1 MLVVAFRSKDL
12 LRCMN
17 LLPKRDRK
25 RIKLVISA
33 QLFLSLFDLIGVASV
48 GILGALTVRGIQST
62 APGDRVSK
70 VLEFLGIQSLSF
82 QSQVTVLGIITA
94 GVFVFRTITSV
105 FITRKTFLFLSRRSA
120 EISSEQVTKILSNPR
135 LILEEKNPQEI
146 IYAATTGVS
155 ALVLGVI
162 GSGVVFVSDA
172 ALLIVITAGLF
183 LVDLEIALSTIVIF
197 GSVGFFV
204 FRLLGA
210 RARNLGSSST
220 HLNIESNNMI
230 VELLGAYRENQV
242 KSRQKYYSEKV
253 ERKRFELAEVM
264 AEVQFLPNISKYVIE
279 STLILGALFVSAIQ
293 FTSQDAPRA
302 VAALSV
308 FMAAGSRIAPAVM
321 RMQQGAIQI
330 RTNLGMGET
339 TLNLVETLKNQNPN
353 LPSLL
358 PFENQHNG
366 FVPTVS
372 INPISF
378 VYPKS
383 NFVFENMKSINIQ
396 SGSSFAIVG
405 PTGSGKTTLVD
416 LILGIL
422 EPSVGTVEISGISP
436 REASSRYPGAIAYVP
451 QDVYIVSGSIRD
463 NVCLGFDADAVPDF
477 DVTRAIEIAQLS
489 DFVDALPEGLETL
502 IGENGISMSGGQRQ
516 RLGIARALLSKP
528 KLLIMDEATSSLDSQ
543 TEETLSNAIK
553 SLGGHTTLLIIA
565 HRLSTVRDADQVC
578 YIQNGKVLCVGSFH
592 AVISQV
598 PEFATQAQ
606 IMGL

>member
-1 MLVVAFRSKDL
+1 VAFRSKDL

-48 GILGALTVRGIQST
+48 GILGALTVRGIQSA

-70 VLEFLGIQSLSF
+70 VLELLGIQSLSF

-94 GVFVFRTITSV
+94 GVFVFRTIASV
-105 FITRKTFLFLSRRSA
+105 YITRKTLLFLSRRSA

-135 LILEEKNPQEI
+135 LILEERNPQEI

-172 ALLIVITAGLF
+172 ALLLVITAGLL

-197 GSVGFFV
+197 GLVGFFV
-204 FRLLGA
+204 FRILGT

-220 HLNIESNNMI
+220 QLNIESNNLI

-242 KSRQKYYSEKV
+242 KSRQKYYSQKV

-339 TLNLVETLKNQNPN
+339 TLNLVEILKNQSSN

-358 PFENQHNG
+358 PFESEHNG
-366 FVPTVS
+366 FVPNVS
-372 INPISF
+372 INQISF

-383 NFVFENMKSINIQ
+383 NFVFENLQQIDIHR
-396 SGSSFAIVG
+396 GGSFAIVG

-422 EPSVGTVEISGISP
+422 EPSAGQVEISGISP
-436 REASSRYPGAIAYVP
+436 REASSKYPGAIAYVP
-451 QDVYIVSGSIRD
+451 QDVFIVSGSIRD
-463 NVCLGFDADAVPDF
+463 NVCLGFDADAVPDI
-477 DVTRAIEIAQLS
+477 DVKRAIEIAQLS
-489 DFVDALPEGLETL
+489 DFVNALPEKLDTL

-516 RLGIARALLSKP
+516 RLGIARALLSNP

-553 SLGGHTTLLIIA
+553 SLSGQTTLIIIA

-578 YIQNGKVLCVGSFH
+578 YIQNGKVLCVGSFE
-592 AVISQV
+592 AVVSQV
-598 PEFATQAQ
+598 PEFATQAE

>member
-1 MLVVAFRSKDL
+1 MAFRSKDL

-48 GILGALTVRGIQST
+48 GILGALTVRGIQSA

-70 VLEFLGIQSLSF
+70 VLELLGIQSLSF

-94 GVFVFRTITSV
+94 GVFVFRTIASV
-105 FITRKTFLFLSRRSA
+105 YITRKTLLFLSRRSA

-135 LILEEKNPQEI
+135 LILEERNPQEI

-172 ALLIVITAGLF
+172 ALLLVITAGLL

-197 GSVGFFV
+197 GLVGFFV
-204 FRLLGA
+204 FRILGT

-220 HLNIESNNMI
+220 QLNIESNNLI

-242 KSRQKYYSEKV
+242 KSRQKYYSQKV

-339 TLNLVETLKNQNPN
+339 TLNLVEILKNQSSN

-358 PFENQHNG
+358 PFESEHNG
-366 FVPTVS
+366 FVPNVS
-372 INPISF
+372 INQISF

-383 NFVFENMKSINIQ
+383 NFVFENLQQIDIHR
-396 SGSSFAIVG
+396 GGSFAIVG

-422 EPSVGTVEISGISP
+422 EPSAGQVEISGISP
-436 REASSRYPGAIAYVP
+436 REASSKYPGAIAYVP
-451 QDVYIVSGSIRD
+451 QDVFIVSGSIRD
-463 NVCLGFDADAVPDF
+463 NVCLGFDADAVPDI
-477 DVTRAIEIAQLS
+477 DVKRAIEIAQLS
-489 DFVDALPEGLETL
+489 DFVNALPEKLDTL

-516 RLGIARALLSKP
+516 RLGIARALLSNP

-553 SLGGHTTLLIIA
+553 SLSGQTTLIIIA

-578 YIQNGKVLCVGSFH
+578 YIQNGKVLCVGSFE
-592 AVISQV
+592 AVVSQV
-598 PEFATQAQ
+598 PEFATQAE